1 MPDSKGRWP
10 NAGTSLVACNQNQVT
25 LVSVLCQGCP
35 AEESQAASVSIG
47 QNVCIRT
54 KCTFF
59 AHGHAFVLRP
69 PDFPSRSR
77 PRGTQAGRVCT
88 RRKFGP
94 RPGSVARALGVQSRA
109 NAQVITGW
117 VSAEVEPCR
126 TMETP
131 TFQHVALI
139 LYSQ

>member
-1 MPDSKGRWP
+1 MY
-10 NAGTSLVACNQNQVT
+10 
-25 LVSVLCQGCP
+25 
-35 AEESQAASVSIG
+35 
-47 QNVCIRT
+47 
-54 KCTFF
+54 
-59 AHGHAFVLRP
+59 
-69 PDFPSRSR
+69 
-77 PRGTQAGRVCT
+77 T